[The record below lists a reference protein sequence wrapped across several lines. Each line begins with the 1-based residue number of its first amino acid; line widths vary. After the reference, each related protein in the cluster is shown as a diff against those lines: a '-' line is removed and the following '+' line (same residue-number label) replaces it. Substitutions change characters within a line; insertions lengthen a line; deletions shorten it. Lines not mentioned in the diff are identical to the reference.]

1 MRKIQGLRLT
11 NTKHS
16 YYEVTCHCGHITIK
30 EPHRSNSDGT
40 LQDINCSQWRLV
52 GPGLAALIICLT
64 YRMRLSRER
73 VQEFLCD
80 WLGLQISVGTINN
93 TLHES
98 GAAAMPIEAELV
110 KEVVESIY
118 FMLMK
123 LPGWNSPLFYGYG
136 FLVQIPSQ
144 PTGFQLGHQN

>member
-1 MRKIQGLRLT
+1 
-11 NTKHS
+11 
-16 YYEVTCHCGHITIK
+16 
-30 EPHRSNSDGT
+30 
-40 LQDINCSQWRLV
+40 
-52 GPGLAALIICLT
+52 
-64 YRMRLSRER
+64 MRLSRER

-110 KEVVESIY
+110 KEVVESNLLHVDETSWMELTT
-118 FMLMK
+118 FLW
-123 LPGWNSPLFYGYG
+123 LW